1 MGARTAAR
9 MAGSSGE
16 VGFLVYFK
24 GRAKGIAHD
33 FFLSTKL
40 WGPSEEGTQGSEV
53 TWEAH
58 WGPHLKA
65 SVILASLAKPRNDLG
80 VP

>member
-1 MGARTAAR
+1 MGPRPAAR
-9 MAGSSGE
+9 MAGSSGG

-24 GRAKGIAHD
+24 GRAKRIAHD

-53 TWEAH
+53 TWRLI
-58 WGPHLKA
+58 GD
-65 SVILASLAKPRNDLG
+65 ST
-80 VP
+80 